1 MSEVYPGRQKIPA
14 LLFRAVAF
22 ICAPGAGTFVT
33 SLRRRQRIALLSGV
47 LCALIGVAPTA
58 ARAQQMDPRSY
69 ANVPIDLN
77 FLLAGYAY
85 SWGDVV
91 FDPSVPITNAD
102 AKVNAVY
109 LGYIRSLDFWGQS
122 GTLGLVLPYAS
133 VSGHGT
139 VEGQTN
145 SIVRSGFSDTTLRLS
160 VNLYGAP
167 ALSLP
172 EFRSYRQDLIVGASL
187 LITAPTG
194 MYYPDKVVNIG
205 TNRWSFKPEV
215 GISKALG
222 NWTLEGALG
231 LTFYTD
237 NDEFYPGNAVRE
249 QDPLYAA
256 QAHLIYNFSPALW
269 GSLDATYYTGGS
281 TTINGVPKA
290 DLQQNARWGATAS
303 QALDRNN
310 SVKFYLGTGAIVRAG
325 TKFNTVG
332 LVWQYR
338 WGAEL

>member
-1 MSEVYPGRQKIPA
+1 MSEVCHGREKIPA
-14 LLFRAVAF
+14 LLIRVVAF
-22 ICAPGAGTFVT
+22 ICAPGARTFVT
-33 SLRRRQRIALLSGV
+33 SLRRCQRTTLLTGALA
-47 LCALIGVAPTA
+47 ALGALAPA
-58 ARAQQMDPRSY
+58 AAYAQQMDPRSY

-133 VSGHGT
+133 VNGRGT
-139 VEGQTN
+139 VEDQTD
-145 SIVRSGFSDTTLRLS
+145 SIVRSGYGDVALRLS

-172 EFRSYRQDLIVGASL
+172 EFRNYRQDLIVGASL
-187 LITAPTG
+187 LVTAPTG
-194 MYYPDKVVNIG
+194 RYYPDKVVNIG

-215 GISKALG
+215 GVSKGLG
-222 NWTLEGALG
+222 NWILEGALG
-231 LTFYTD
+231 VTFYTD
-237 NDEFYPGNAVRE
+237 NDEFYPGNAVRQ
-249 QDPLYAA
+249 QDPLYAT
-256 QAHLIYNFSPALW
+256 QAHVIYNFSPALW
-269 GSLDATYYTGGS
+269 ASFDMTYYVGGS
-281 TTINGVPKA
+281 TSVNGVPKA
-290 DLQQNARWGATAS
+290 DLQQNVRWGATVS
-303 QALDRNN
+303 QALDRYN
-310 SVKFYLGTGAIVRAG
+310 SLKLYSGTGAVVRAG

-332 LVWQYR
+332 VVWQYR
-338 WGAEL
+338 WGAGL